1 MQSLWE
7 ALPAARRGGYAES
20 AERIEGEMVAALK
33 PGDAVMIK
41 GSNGS
46 RMGSIAARLIERFRL
61 GEPAEDATA

>member
-20 AERIEGEMVAALK
+20 AERIEEELVAVLK
-33 PGDAVMIK
+33 PGDTVMIK
-41 GSNGS
+41 ASNGI
-46 RMGSIAARLIERFRL
+46 RMGPVVARLVERFRL